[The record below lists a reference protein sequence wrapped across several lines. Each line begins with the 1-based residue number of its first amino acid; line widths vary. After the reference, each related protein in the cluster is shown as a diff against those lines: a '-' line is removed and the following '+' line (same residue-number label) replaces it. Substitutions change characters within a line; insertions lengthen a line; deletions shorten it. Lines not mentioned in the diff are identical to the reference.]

1 MPRTFTSAGPSALIA
16 IAVATAGCGIV
27 GPSCLE
33 RQQRGT
39 VASLAGHVEAGQVAS
54 HAVTYDLQG
63 SQNDVNISW
72 AGQGSVEGPRL
83 RVYATASSCAE
94 FVPPDVNDTTDAD
107 RGVCTIIAR
116 CGGSLAPDARPC
128 ARDNSCQPT
137 PDEIICRS
145 LTVTGPGNGAPA
157 DFRDY
162 KLHIVGDAKQ
172 GSTYS
177 VTVTWFFGP
186 DC

>member
-1 MPRTFTSAGPSALIA
+1 MPRRLSSCGSSASMA
-16 IAVATAGCGIV
+16 IMLATTGCGIV

-33 RQQRGT
+33 RQERGP
-39 VASLAGHVEAGQVAS
+39 AALLAGQVEVGQVTS
-54 HAVTYDLQG
+54 HVVPYDARG
-63 SQNDVNISW
+63 SQNDVNITW

-83 RVYATASSCAE
+83 RVYATASSCAD

-137 PDEIICRS
+137 PDEIICSS
-145 LTVTGPGNGAPA
+145 LIVTGPGNGAPA

-162 KLHIVGDAKQ
+162 KLHIVGDPKQ
-172 GSTYS
+172 GSAYS
-177 VTVTWFFGP
+177 VTVTWFLGP